1 MDPESTFFHIVNEQC
16 YLWVVDA
23 SPGSIRTFL
32 TSNKGLALLVLAAV
46 VLPRLVAFWGLSH
59 TVDSP
64 PGTDMVQHLYRLDLL
79 AKSFALEDQ
88 LASDP
93 YFQTY
98 PLGHHQVF
106 QAQWTT
112 GVYAVARPLAQLF
125 GPQSIWTVQL
135 TNLLFTLVL
144 LAGVVGLG
152 AAMGSTRLGLWAA
165 LVTALC
171 PALFATSWYFVL
183 DGPLTA
189 MVAVGLF
196 LLWRTGG
203 FAHSANTVAFGLWS
217 GLGLWIKLSYPFYLL
232 VPSCWALALRL
243 WRGPRLRPAIN
254 VLLAVVLCLGI
265 FTLVEAPDFGEL
277 IDDIRFHADAEKFL
291 DKDMAVDLRPW
302 TWAWLSS
309 QVVFAGVNFPFPLL
323 LLLLPALALLHR
335 RCGLPRELTGRGMV
349 LVTFWGGLVVL
360 TLLMVKMERYLQ
372 PLYPVIC
379 LITAWGAHQGLPRRW
394 RRAGVAVVLAAY
406 AGVLIL
412 AQSVPT
418 PWFTMADPHNP
429 RGAKYLDMR
438 MQGWQRLA
446 RLRERT
452 VSTNCRV
459 QPALETLASW
469 VPASGPGGLLAVVY
483 LQEWESAERPA
494 ALVYHELRLPL
505 LQQYRQRFV
514 AAFVHGVAEPLPGA
528 VLNAPALV
536 LVHAPQVRPASLV
549 KNIRVVKRKDLTL
562 QCNQGSGKVSLS
574 LVRRR

>member
-1 MDPESTFFHIVNEQC
+1 MDPESGFFHIVGEQC
-16 YLWVVDA
+16 YLLVVAA
-23 SPGSIRTFL
+23 SSGSIKAFL
-32 TSNKGLALLVLAAV
+32 SSKRALVLLVLAVV
-46 VLPRLVAFWGLSH
+46 VLPRLAAFWGLSH
-59 TVDSP
+59 TVDPP

-93 YFQTY
+93 YFQTW
-98 PLGHHQVF
+98 PLAHHQIF

-112 GVYAVARPLAQLF
+112 GVYVVARPLAQLF

-135 TNLLFTLVL
+135 TNLLFTLIM

-171 PALFATSWYFVL
+171 PALVATSWYFVL
-183 DGPLTA
+183 DGPLAA

-196 LLWRTGG
+196 LLWRTEG
-203 FAHSANTVAFGLWS
+203 FAHTTNTVAFGLWS

-243 WRGPRLRPAIN
+243 WRGPRLRTCLN
-254 VLLAVVLCLGI
+254 VGVAVVLCLGI
-265 FTLVEAPDFGEL
+265 FTLVEAPNFGDL
-277 IDDIRFHADAEKFL
+277 IADIRFHADAEKFL
-291 DKDMAVDLRPW
+291 DKDMAVDIRPW

-323 LLLLPALALLHR
+323 VLLLPALVLLHR
-335 RCGLPRELTGRGMV
+335 RCGLPLSLSGRGQM

-379 LITAWGAHQGLPRRW
+379 LIIAWGAHQGLPPRW
-394 RRAGVAVVLAAY
+394 RRAGLALVVAAF

-412 AQSVPT
+412 VQSVPT
-418 PWFTMADPHNP
+418 PWFTIADPHDP

-452 VSTNCRV
+452 LSTNCRV
-459 QPALETLASW
+459 QPALQTLHAW
-469 VPASGPGGLLAVVY
+469 APADRPGRLLAVVY

-494 ALVYHELRLPL
+494 ALIYHELRLPL

-514 AAFVHGVAEPLPGA
+514 ATFVHGVEEPLHRA
-528 VLNAPALV
+528 VLNAPTLVLIHAPEVNPEALV
-536 LVHAPQVRPASLV
+536 KGV
-549 KNIRVVKRKDLTL
+549 RVVKREDLSL
-562 QCNQGSGKVSLS
+562 QCVEGSGRVSLS